1 MFSFISQYFYSK
13 YFLVIAAEKLKSME
27 IKCNVYLKWVEPVN
41 LHFPI
46 AHLHYHYI
54 DSILIKNQLLKN
66 WLGHNLPLQ
75 THSRAAIDFNPVTP
89 NLHKMVSHFS
99 KSCIKCHKIY
109 NVCLNILWTLGV
121 IGFI

>member
-89 NLHKMVSHFS
+89 NLHKMVTVIFKNLASNATKFTT
-99 KSCIKCHKIY
+99 C
-109 NVCLNILWTLGV
+109 VWTFCGH
-121 IGFI
+121 